1 MATVGEDI
9 DRKMGVFIDLENLVL
24 GARETGADKFKIKLV
39 LQRLLEKGHILV
51 KRAYAAWRRFEEY
64 KRPFHEAA
72 IEMIEIPG
80 RSIGGKNSADIKM
93 VVDAMDLAA
102 QKGHVD
108 TFVIASGDS
117 DFSPLVSKLRE
128 NDKYVIGVGV
138 KQSTSELLRDN
149 CDEFLY
155 YGDLVRTAEAVTH
168 MPKIEGAAERTVE
181 GFRLLVD
188 AIHALA
194 RNNRETVWGS
204 MVKQTVC
211 RKNPSFDETYYGY
224 KSFSQMLEDAQ
235 RHKILTLRKD
245 DRSGYQITGVA
256 EVG

>member
-1 MATVGEDI
+1 MAES
-9 DRKMGVFIDLENLVL
+9 DRKIGMFIDLENLVL
-24 GARETGADKFKIKLV
+24 GVREGGIKKFKVKLIT
-39 LQRLLEKGHILV
+39 QRMLEKGHILI

-93 VVDAMDLAA
+93 VVDVMDLAT
-102 QKGHVD
+102 QKTHFD
-108 TFVIASGDS
+108 TFVIVSGDS

-138 KQSTSELLRDN
+138 KQSTSDLLRDN
-149 CDEFLY
+149 CDEFIY
-155 YGDLVRTAEAVTH
+155 YGDLVRQADQVSK
-168 MPKIEGAAERTVE
+168 MPVIEGAAERTVE

-188 AIHALA
+188 AINGLI
-194 RNNRETVWGS
+194 RNDKDVIWGS
-204 MVKQTVC
+204 MVKQTIC
-211 RKNPSFDETYYGY
+211 RKNPSFDESYFGY
-224 KSFSQMLEDAQ
+224 KSFTLMLEDAQ
-235 RHKILTLRKD
+235 RHKILTLKKD
-245 DRSGYQITGVA
+245 PRAGYQITGVA